1 MEGQFDYSKVISQ
14 TNEISECKIQ
24 LSNQIKSLTQI
35 EEECHSV
42 WQDMQAL
49 FMISLRIS
57 EKENMDGFC
66 PVGRRYYQFCSSA
79 AQTYKNYKKLEIL

>member
-42 WQDMQAL
+42 WQ
-49 FMISLRIS
+49 
-57 EKENMDGFC
+57 
-66 PVGRRYYQFCSSA
+66 
-79 AQTYKNYKKLEIL
+79 

>member
-24 LSNQIKSLTQI
+24 LSNQIKSLTQT

-57 EKENMDGFC
+57 EMEKHGLIL
-66 PVGRRYYQFCSSA
+66 SSRA
-79 AQTYKNYKKLEIL
+79 

>member
-42 WQDMQAL
+42 WQ
-49 FMISLRIS
+49 
-57 EKENMDGFC
+57 G
-66 PVGRRYYQFCSSA
+66 VA
-79 AQTYKNYKKLEIL
+79 ADAFAGKNA